1 MESQSSAM
9 DERIE
14 QIKTKLASE
23 VSPTFCLA
31 KFHHVTIYLQTGE
44 THSCYH
50 PPPHH
55 IPLAELEADASALHN
70 TEQKKLERKEMLEGK
85 KPKGCQYCWNV
96 EGLGDE
102 YVSDR
107 HERNASIYR
116 EDRVKEIVDNG
127 HDHHINPEY
136 I

>member
-1 MESQSSAM
+1 M
-9 DERIE
+9 DERINE
-14 QIKTKLASE
+14 IKEKLSKQ

-55 IPLAELEADASALHN
+55 IPLPELEADASALHN
-70 TEQKKLERKEMLEGK
+70 TEQKKQERKLMLEGK

-96 EGLGDE
+96 EALGEE

-107 HERNASIYR
+107 H
-116 EDRVKEIVDNG
+116 
-127 HDHHINPEY
+127 
-136 I
+136 